1 MKWTATLTTLLFCST
16 QIGTTGRA
24 EASPAPNAG
33 VVSERDA
40 QPAHTRR
47 ENNGQVVLED
57 IPALPEA
64 IESALGRYQNV
75 RSAVVGGWDQSGTA
89 LYITTRFADVAQL
102 HRVRSPGGARAQLTF
117 FKEPIGQVARQP
129 KGELIAFTMDAGG
142 SEFAQI
148 FILDPKTGE
157 HRRISDGESRNGALI
172 WSRDGQQIAFQSTR
186 RNGRSNDIWVMNPSD
201 PKSAKLALE
210 SPDGSWWGP
219 VDFSAQGDTLL
230 ALQYVSVADAR
241 AYEVDLKTGQRR
253 LIAGS
258 AERPSQSFP
267 VGYDETGEGVYLTS
281 NEGSEFAHLVHL
293 NLKTG
298 ERTAL
303 SADQPWDVKDFVM
316 SASRARAAY
325 TLNEGGRSA
334 LYLFDTA
341 TRSSKRVTGL
351 PIGVIQSLY
360 FSPDER
366 RLAITLNT
374 SKTPSDAFVL
384 ELGERATEHGP
395 LTQWTYSEV
404 GGLDTSA
411 FIEPEMISY
420 PTFDQVNGK
429 PRELPA
435 FIFRSPGEGPHPVII
450 SIHGGP
456 EAQYKPYFNSTFQ
469 LWLKTLGATIIAPNV
484 RGSSGY
490 GDSYV
495 NLDNGYKRE
504 DSVKDIGALLDWVK
518 TQPDL
523 DASRVAVIGGS
534 YGGYMVLASAVHYSD
549 RLKAAIDIVGIS
561 NFVTFLKNTQDYRR
575 DLRRV
580 EYGDERDPKMNAFLE
595 RISPSN
601 QVEKIKIPMLVV
613 QGENDPRVPV
623 SEAVQVVQ
631 ALRKAKRSVWY
642 MNALNEGHGYRKKE
656 NRDLLIQV
664 MSLFLKTHLK

>member
-1 MKWTATLTTLLFCST
+1 MKWIVSTSVLLLFLGHSMT
-16 QIGTTGRA
+16 LA
-24 EASPAPNAG
+24 FADKSPSP
-33 VVSERDA
+33 SA
-40 QPAHTRR
+40 QPATQPDAQAINIRR
-47 ENNGQVVLED
+47 ENNGQVILED
-57 IPALPEA
+57 IPAIPK
-64 IESALGRYQNV
+64 ALASSLERYQNV
-75 RSAVVGGWDQSGTA
+75 RSAVVGGWDSSGSA
-89 LYITTRFADVAQL
+89 LYVTTRFADVAQL
-102 HRVRSPGGARAQLTF
+102 HRVRSASGARTQLTF

-129 KGELIAFTMDAGG
+129 KGELIAFTMDTGG

-148 FILDPKTGE
+148 FILDPQTGE
-157 HRRISDGESRNGALI
+157 HRMISDGTSRNGALI
-172 WSRDGQQIAFQSTR
+172 WSRDGQQIAYQSTR

-201 PKSAKLALE
+201 PKSAQMVLE

-219 VDFSAQGDTLL
+219 VEFSAKGDALL

-241 AYEVDLKTGQRR
+241 AYEVDLKTGQKR

-267 VGYDETGEGVYLTS
+267 LGYDQAGVGVYLTS
-281 NEGSEFAHLVHL
+281 NEGTEFAHLVHL
-293 NLKTG
+293 NLGTG
-298 ERTAL
+298 VRTTLTAN
-303 SADQPWDVKDFVM
+303 QPWDVKEFVL
-316 SASRARAAY
+316 SEDRARGAY
-325 TLNEGGRSA
+325 TLNEGGRST
-334 LYLFDTA
+334 LYLFDPV
-341 TRSSKRVTGL
+341 TRSSRPVTGL
-351 PIGVIQSLY
+351 PIGVIQSLD
-360 FSPDER
+360 FSPDGR

-374 SKTPSDAFVL
+374 AKTPSDAFVL
-384 ELGERATEHGP
+384 ELGERATEHGT

-429 PRELPA
+429 ARELPA
-435 FIFRSPGEGPHPVII
+435 FIFRASGEGPHPVII

-456 EAQYKPYFNSTFQ
+456 EAQYQPYFNSMFQ

-504 DSVKDIGALLDWVK
+504 DSVKDIGALLDWIK

-561 NFVTFLKNTQDYRR
+561 NFVTFLKNTQEYRR

-580 EYGDERDPKMNAFLE
+580 EYGDERDPKMRAFLE

-623 SEAVQVVQ
+623 SEAVQIVK
-631 ALRKAKRSVWY
+631 ALRAAKRSVWY

-656 NRDLLIQV
+656 NRDMLIQV